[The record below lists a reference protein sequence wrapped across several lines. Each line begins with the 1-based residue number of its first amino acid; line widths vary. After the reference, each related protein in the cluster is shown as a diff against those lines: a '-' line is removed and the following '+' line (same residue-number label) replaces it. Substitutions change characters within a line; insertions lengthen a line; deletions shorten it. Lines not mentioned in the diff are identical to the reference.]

1 MVVMA
6 AAASASS
13 ESGPRLDPQSTL
25 DESFKA
31 VSSGVS
37 GGIGPVKARRWGTKY
52 VNVMELGIF
61 RD

>member
-6 AAASASS
+6 AAASS
-13 ESGPRLDPQSTL
+13 ESGPRLEPHSTR

-31 VSSGVS
+31 VRSGVS
-37 GGIGPVKARRWGTKY
+37 GGIGPVKVRRWGTKY

-61 RD
+61 RDW